1 MERRILG
8 LCKPSMTESNR
19 DREHNPWRVILSLAA
34 PYRLTF
40 VAVLLIAGLSTVAN
54 LIEPLIYRV
63 AVNDVAG
70 LFVERARE
78 EGRNESAANAGKRET
93 PAETSRR
100 TQERRRRIETARE
113 PHQRGRVAP
122 RTPSQTLSTLLW
134 AVSLLFAINVLG
146 YFFTLLSDN
155 MTASLG
161 SRIEKNFIY
170 HAFDHTLR
178 LPLSFFARHASGA
191 LAKRIDQL
199 DQVSPIVNAFAM
211 QIAPEAIRVVGILVI
226 MFTQSWLLALVAVVT
241 LPPYLLIARRSAIRL
256 ERGLNKY
263 YELWEEVSAR
273 IRDALAAIK
282 TVKLS
287 GGEARET
294 ARLEEA
300 SDTAYETY
308 LKRNRLANRYVFW
321 ENLIAQLGKAL
332 VFGLGG
338 YLTLQ
343 HQLTPGDVVMFVAYL
358 DRLYDPIDSLSG
370 LRVELQQ
377 NAASLKRTLRLTRRN
392 TETRA
397 GLRLPPGRGRVDFR
411 DVHFSYLPER
421 EVLRGV
427 SFVIDSGTTTGIVGP
442 SGAGKTTTIDLLLRL
457 FEPGSGTIS
466 IDGQPIANLDLASL
480 RSEVGV
486 VAADGAVFRGTLADN
501 IRYKRPDAADD
512 EVERA
517 ALAAGLS
524 AALERLPEG
533 IDSIVGEGGMGLSV
547 GERQR
552 LQLARVLIGNPR
564 VLILDEATANLDYA
578 TELDVK
584 RTLAELRRD
593 RTTIIVAHRYSMVKD
608 ADWILVLNNGR
619 VVESGKP
626 SDLLKTGGWF
636 AALAQGAP
644 VENSA

>member
-1 MERRILG
+1 MSSNATSPETPRRDGADLWRSIL
-8 LCKPSMTESNR
+8 
-19 DREHNPWRVILSLAA
+19 HLAG
-34 PYRLTF
+34 PYRSTF
-40 VAVLLIAGLSTVAN
+40 VAVFLVAALSTAAN

-78 EGRNESAANAGKRET
+78 EGRKELRGASGIRET

-100 TQERRRRIETARE
+100 ERERRQHLEAARE
-113 PHQRGRVAP
+113 PHRRGHVAP

-134 AVSLLFAINVLG
+134 AVSLLFAINIAG
-146 YFFTLLSDN
+146 YFFALISDN
-155 MTASLG
+155 MTATLG
-161 SRIEKNFIY
+161 SRIEKSFIY
-170 HAFDHTLR
+170 RAFDHTLR

-211 QIAPEAIRVVGILVI
+211 QIAPDAIRVIGILVI
-226 MFTQSWLLALVAVVT
+226 MFTQSWMLALVALVT
-241 LPPYLLIARRSAIRL
+241 VPPYLLIARRSAIRL
-256 ERGLNKY
+256 ERGLTEY

-287 GGEARET
+287 GAEPRET
-294 ARLEEA
+294 ARLEDA

-321 ENLIAQLGKAL
+321 ENLITQLGKAL
-332 VFGLGG
+332 VFGIGG
-338 YLTLQ
+338 YLALQ
-343 HQLTPGDVVMFVAYL
+343 HELTPGDVVMFVAYL

-377 NAASLKRTLRLTRRN
+377 NAASLKRTLRLTQRE
-392 TETRA
+392 TEKRE
-397 GLRLPPGRGRVDFR
+397 GLTLQPGGGRVEFK
-411 DVHFSYLPER
+411 DVHFSYVPER
-421 EVLRGV
+421 EVLQGV
-427 SFVIDSGTTTGIVGP
+427 NFVIEPGKTAGIVGP
-442 SGAGKTTTIDLLLRL
+442 SGAGKTTVIDLLLRL
-457 FEPGSGTIS
+457 FEPSSGTIT
-466 IDGQPIANLDLASL
+466 IDGQPIAKVDLSEL
-480 RSEVGV
+480 RSELGV

-501 IRYKRPDAADD
+501 IRYKRPDASDD
-512 EVERA
+512 EVEKA
-517 ALAAGLS
+517 ALAAGLGN
-524 AALERLPEG
+524 ALERLDDRLEA
-533 IDSIVGEGGMGLSV
+533 IVGEGGMGLSV

-552 LQLARVLIGNPR
+552 LQLARVLIANPR

-584 RTLAELRRD
+584 QTLAELRQN

-608 ADWILVLNNGR
+608 ADWILVLDSGR
-619 VVESGKP
+619 VIESGAP
-626 SDLLKTGGWF
+626 ADLIHTGGWF
-636 AALAQGAP
+636 AALAQGA
-644 VENSA
+644 S

>member
-1 MERRILG
+1 MRNNETNGERTSSAWRAIL
-8 LCKPSMTESNR
+8 N
-19 DREHNPWRVILSLAA
+19 LAA

-40 VAVLLIAGLSTVAN
+40 LAVLLVAALSSAAN

-78 EGRNESAANAGKRET
+78 EGRKESEATSTKRET

-100 TQERRRRIETARE
+100 AQERRRHLETVRE

-122 RTPSQTLSTLLW
+122 RTPWQTFSTLLW
-134 AVSLLFAINVLG
+134 AVSLLFVINVAG
-146 YFFTLLSDN
+146 YFLALVSDN
-155 MTASLG
+155 MSASLG
-161 SRIEKNFIY
+161 SRIEKSFIY
-170 HAFDHTLR
+170 RAFDHTLR
-178 LPLSFFARHASGA
+178 LPLNFFARHASGA

-211 QIAPEAIRVVGILVI
+211 QIAPEAIRVVGILLI
-226 MFTQSWLLALVAVVT
+226 MFTQSWMLALVAIVT

-256 ERGLNKY
+256 ERGLSEY

-287 GGEARET
+287 GAEARET
-294 ARLEEA
+294 ARLEDA
-300 SDTAYETY
+300 ADTAYETY

-321 ENLIAQLGKAL
+321 ENFIAQLGKAL
-332 VFGLGG
+332 VFGIGG
-338 YLTLQ
+338 YLALQ
-343 HQLTPGDVVMFVAYL
+343 HELTPGDVVMFVAYL

-377 NAASLKRTLRLTRRN
+377 NAASLKRTLRLTRRE
-392 TETRA
+392 TEQRE
-397 GLRLPPGRGRVDFR
+397 GLPMQRGPGRVEFKEVRFGYV
-411 DVHFSYLPER
+411 PEH

-427 SFVIDSGTTTGIVGP
+427 DFVIEAGTTTGIVGP

-457 FEPGSGTIS
+457 FEPSSGTIM
-466 IDGQPIANLDLASL
+466 IDGQSISKLDVSVL

-486 VAADGAVFRGTLADN
+486 VAADGAVFRGSLADN
-501 IRYKRPDAADD
+501 IRYKRPEASDD
-512 EVERA
+512 EVA
-517 ALAAGLS
+517 KAGLAAGLGS
-524 AALERLPEG
+524 ALDRLPEG
-533 IDSIVGEGGMGLSV
+533 IDSVVGEGGMGLSV

-584 RTLAELRRD
+584 RTLAELRQN
-593 RTTIIVAHRYSMVKD
+593 RTTIVVAHRYSMVKD
-608 ADWILVLNNGR
+608 ADWILVLDNGR
-619 VVESGKP
+619 VTESGTP
-626 SDLLKTGGWF
+626 TGLIHSGGWF
-636 AALAQGAP
+636 AAMAQAAP
-644 VENSA
+644 TAP